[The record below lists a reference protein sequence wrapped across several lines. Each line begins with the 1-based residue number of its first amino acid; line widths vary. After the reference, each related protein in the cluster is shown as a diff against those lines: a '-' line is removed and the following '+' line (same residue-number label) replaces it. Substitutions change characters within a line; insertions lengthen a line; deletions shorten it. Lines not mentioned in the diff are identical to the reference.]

1 LSQYTFKNT
10 IVFSLNTGE
19 EQGLYGSTALAAY
32 LKNNI
37 IPVKAV
43 SNNDVSG
50 NIFCG
55 HTSSAP
61 SCPAYGNIDS
71 IGLRIFSLGG
81 FNSPHKQWARYI
93 KLEYKE
99 QLASLVN
106 VFTDIRIM
114 TPEDRTGRGGDH
126 QPFSAKGY
134 TAARLVEANEDGNAG
149 SSSPSYVDRQHST
162 RDILGVDTD
171 GDGVEDSLYVNL
183 NYLARNALVNGNALA
198 MAALCPG
205 TPTASAAIIRSN
217 QLRVRLPG
225 TYPAFRIAVR
235 SATNDWDSVY
245 TYTVPGASN
254 VAAFDTVTVPYG
266 SATNFFVSVA
276 GVDPNGLESFFGAET
291 SLTTGTVTAAAAK
304 GMAATA
310 SATLASPSPYEGIR
324 LLQNSPNPFDE
335 ATMITVVSSTDE
347 YSGRAWINI
356 SSLDG
361 RVVQRIRLPLKKGV
375 NEVMYNHGY
384 GVKGTYICSLLID
397 GLPVQSRKMIFR

>member
-1 LSQYTFKNT
+1 L
-10 IVFSLNTGE
+10 
-19 EQGLYGSTALAAY
+19 
-32 LKNNI
+32 
-37 IPVKAV
+37 
-43 SNNDVSG
+43 G
-50 NIFCG
+50 N
-55 HTSSAP
+55 
-61 SCPAYGNIDS
+61 
-71 IGLRIFSLGG
+71 

-126 QPFSAKGY
+126 QPFSARGY
-134 TAARLVEANEDGNAG
+134 TAARLMEANEDGNAA

-162 RDILGVDTD
+162 RDSLGIDTD
-171 GDGVEDSLYVNL
+171 GDGVEDSLFIDL
-183 NYLARNALVNGNALA
+183 HYLARNALINGNALA
-198 MAALCPG
+198 MAALCPT
-205 TPTASAAIIRSN
+205 TPSASAAIIRSN
-217 QLRVRLPG
+217 QLRVRFTG
-225 TYPAFRIAVR
+225 IYPAFRIAVR

-245 TYTVPGASN
+245 TVTGTSAIATS
-254 VAAFDTVTVPYG
+254 DTITVPYG

-276 GVDPNGLESFFGAET
+276 GVDANGLESFFGTET

-304 GMAATA
+304 GIASTAPAAL
-310 SATLASPSPYEGIR
+310 ATPSPYEGIR

-347 YSGRAWINI
+347 YNGRTWINI